1 MDGEMTITDFKNY
14 IQHATTHDLVCLRA
28 ELDRLQDTEDEKA
41 GKHVN
46 IPCTVALLAE
56 LMYKA
61 ECKAQERKIED

>member
-1 MDGEMTITDFKNY
+1 MTITDFRKY
-14 IQHATTHDLVCLRA
+14 LKHATTHDMVCLRA
-28 ELDRLQDTEDEKA
+28 ELDRLQDTEDAKA

-61 ECKAQERKIED
+61 ECKAQERRSET